1 MIPILLTI
9 KGLYSYRKEQKID
22 FKKLISAQLF
32 GIFGGVGSGKS
43 SIIEAISFALYEQ
56 SERLNARDKRNYN
69 MMNLKSD
76 EFLIDFVF
84 SAGKEEQEYRIKIET
99 TRKKNKDEVNPFSR
113 QTYKLESG
121 KWVATELN
129 IEEIVGLSYENF
141 KRTIIIP
148 QGKFQDFLELKES
161 ERVKMMKEIFQLE
174 RFDLSDKV
182 SSLISAN
189 KLKIENLQGQL
200 TGLSEV
206 SEEIIQQK
214 ESEEKTGKEKLG
226 TLSAKLQQAKNEL
239 SKLEK
244 IKELFQQLEE
254 KETVLEKLKSKES
267 KVNEQEFSVK
277 RYQRYDRVFR
287 NDLKNQ
293 ANLNLKK
300 ADVSMAIEKNASEAK
315 VTAVQLS
322 EQETVFRKISDEFK
336 ERDKLLRMAEE
347 MEVYLEIRKL
357 SESLSTKKADEHGVS
372 SKVSELEK
380 AFQVLADRETELQG
394 KLSQLKGDRPDQGVL
409 YEIKS
414 WFDKQKN
421 LDKILLNLKEEI
433 SLNKETEKKILEKL
447 KALLTTAGYEASDN
461 PDFTSF
467 SENLDAQTEEKRQV
481 IDSRKTEL
489 ERCITHQKLEEY
501 ASELEDGKPC
511 PLCGSEHHP
520 EVMIAGSMGDKASI
534 LRQEIG
540 DLEQGIRTIQDL
552 KLEAQGIFHSLES
565 EKVRRQE
572 NEVKLTQAKKDND
585 DLKNAFTWKGFENF
599 SEDEIIDLLNKS
611 RELETREKQLSE
623 EMEAIRNQQK
633 GQQSQKESLQARLQ
647 EIRQSVSSLDSKIDT
662 LKHSLKTL
670 KIEKAASMS
679 EQDLKLKAEGLRQKY
694 QVLGNEYERIESEI
708 NGLRLKVGNL
718 EGEKKSLLKREQEIF
733 SDLEKLES
741 SIQDSL
747 QAESVKLEEVE
758 STLGQKLDVDR
769 IEKEVSEFRKEFH
782 AVQQSILE
790 IRKQSEGLQ
799 FSHEQFSSLKSEVE
813 TLEGEHEKSNEVLIR
828 LKKEIQDLKAMLER
842 KIQLDAE
849 LQKLNIRADNLKV
862 LSNLFRS
869 SGFVNYISSRYLVN
883 LCNAAND
890 KFYKLTRQRLR
901 LEISENNDFQVRD
914 YLNNGK
920 VRSVKTL
927 SGGQTFQAS
936 LCLALAL
943 ADSIQQQ
950 NKSKQNFFFLDEG
963 FGSQDKDSLM
973 LVFEALKSLRKEN
986 RVVGVIS
993 HVEELQQEIN
1003 VFLKVKNTE
1012 EEGSLIEL

>member
-1 MIPILLTI
+1 MIPIHLTI
-9 KGLYSYRKEQKID
+9 KGLYSYRKEQQID

-121 KWVATELN
+121 EWVATELN

-161 ERVKMMKEIFQLE
+161 DRVKMMKEIFQLE

-214 ESEEKTGKEKLG
+214 QSEEKAGKD
-226 TLSAKLQQAKNEL
+226 TLDALSVKLQQAKNEL

-254 KETVLEKLKSKES
+254 KETVLEKLKNREPEI
-267 KVNEQEFSVK
+267 NELEYTLK
-277 RYQRYDRVFR
+277 RYQKFDRVFR
-287 NDLKNQ
+287 NELKNKDD
-293 ANLNLKK
+293 LVLKRTDIAK
-300 ADVSMAIEKNASEAK
+300 AIEKNASESKAISLQ
-315 VTAVQLS
+315 VS
-322 EQETVFRKISDEFK
+322 EQEHVFRKISEEFK

-357 SESLSTKKADEHGVS
+357 TDSCTLKKADEKEVS
-372 SKVSELEK
+372 GKVDGLEK
-380 AFQVLADRETELQG
+380 TFHVMADRETELMEN
-394 KLSQLKGDRPDQGVL
+394 LSQLKGDRPDKDLL

-421 LDKILLNLKEEI
+421 LEKILSNLKEEI
-433 SLNKETEKKILEKL
+433 SLNKETEHKIGSKL
-447 KALLTTAGYEASDN
+447 KKLLNESGLDSSDY
-461 PDFTSF
+461 PDFASF
-467 SENLDAQTEEKRQV
+467 SEKIETLAKEKRLIIQHKK
-481 IDSRKTEL
+481 SEL
-489 ERCITHQKLEEY
+489 ERCIAHQKLEEY
-501 ASELEDGKPC
+501 ASQLEDGKPC
-511 PLCGSEHHP
+511 PLCGAEHHP
-520 EVMIAGSMGDKASI
+520 EVMVAGFMGDKVNL

-540 DLEQGIRTIQDL
+540 NLELEIRGYQEL
-552 KLEAQGIFHSLES
+552 KLEAQGVFHSLES
-565 EKVRRQE
+565 EKVRSQE
-572 NEVKLTQAKKDND
+572 NEIKLAQAEKENRDWKK
-585 DLKNAFTWKGFENF
+585 AFSWKGYENYG
-599 SEDEIIDLLNKS
+599 EDEIIGMLNKT

-623 EMEAIRNQQK
+623 ELEAIRNQQK
-633 GQQSQKESLQARLQ
+633 GQQSQKEALQVKLQ
-647 EIRQSVSSLDSKIDT
+647 EIRQVVSSLESKIDT

-679 EQDLKLKAEGLRQKY
+679 DQDLKVKAQGLRQKY
-694 QVLGNEYERIESEI
+694 QLLGSEYERIEAEI

-718 EGEKKSLLKREQEIF
+718 EGERNSLVKREQEII

-741 SIQDSL
+741 SIQHSL
-747 QAESVKLEEVE
+747 KAESVSLEEVE
-758 STLGQKLDVDR
+758 LVLRQELDIDQV
-769 IEKEVSEFRKEFH
+769 EKQVSDFRKEYH
-782 AVQQSILE
+782 AIQQSILE
-790 IRKQSEGLQ
+790 IRKQSNGLQ
-799 FSHEQFSSLKSEVE
+799 FSKEQFDTMKSEVK
-813 TLEGEHEKSNEVLIR
+813 TLESEYEKSNEGLIR

-842 KIQLDAE
+842 KIQLATE
-849 LQKLNIRADNLKV
+849 LQKLNIRAENLKV

-869 SGFVNYISSRYLVN
+869 SGFVNYISSRYLVS

-963 FGSQDKDSLM
+963 FGSQDKESLM
-973 LVFEALKSLRKEN
+973 LVFEALKSLKKEN

-1012 EEGSLIEL
+1012 EEGSFVE